1 MSPVAQASL
10 GDTVLDGPVKPIS
23 LPSKAPQA
31 PCLVTDLIL
40 YQVQQ
45 NPQVI
50 AVEEENNRGYTYG
63 ELWQLVEQIAAK
75 ADFAPGDIIPVCMNP
90 TVVFVASLLAIM
102 LRGAAYVVLDPAGS
116 AERNQRIADDCGAPY
131 VMVNDRYVGSFT
143 RAHAIE
149 ALLAEPTS
157 TTSQQTSGTT
167 PSNLA
172 YLVYTSG
179 STGNPKGVMVS
190 HRAASLGISQFDL
203 RGHRRWLLFYNPVFS
218 AAQRT
223 VLATL
228 AKGACL
234 CLARR
239 DRLAAALPA
248 VLKNLKVDALGITPS
263 ALSLLSPTE
272 IPTSLQQVTTV
283 GEPLSSGLVEAWAGR
298 VHLRVSYGLSECA
311 QLNFS
316 RRLQPGD
323 NARSPGRP
331 IDTTKAMIWEPGTT
345 QQLPSGTPG
354 ELCLSGPQVAD
365 GYYLRPEET
374 AAAFLRDPESL
385 SNIVFRTGD
394 LAVHHSDGSFE
405 ILGRI
410 DQQIKIHGQ
419 RVEPGEVASVLRT
432 GDGAVEVVCVGA
444 YIHDKLSLVAAVIPG
459 PQMGW
464 VDLVRS
470 LRDQARR
477 ELPSYMMPSYWLQC
491 QEFPVNGNGKIDLR
505 AIRKAAEFTPM
516 EELLGRDA
524 TSLNGSEHVFTEI
537 AREIVD
543 VWAKHLH
550 VHAASILPT
559 DSFVALGGSSIE
571 AIQVIRDLRTRGV
584 HVQLADMMQSQT
596 AEDVAD
602 AAKVSGDTSSSGAP
616 KAPEPFA
623 LLTDTTLKDRLMA
636 DRGAVDAF
644 PVTALQEGILASTL
658 QGNPEYLYQR
668 VFDVRHLDL
677 VRLQLAFRVAFWH
690 SDLLRSTFVAA
701 IPGFAQVVRTD
712 FQLRWLEGTM
722 SLSRYL
728 ARDKK
733 EGVTLGQPFMRAAV
747 LNGGLLVVSVHHALF
762 DFWSHGFLFDD
773 VAGLYHGQAPEA
785 RVPWGS
791 FVALLQQQRHEQ
803 ESQVFWR
810 QYLADVD
817 PTILN
822 HSPVVET
829 SVVTRTLP
837 VDLRAAAA
845 GLQAP
850 KSAILYAAWALILSS
865 YTASKTVTMA
875 TVMSGREQPLA
886 GIDRLDGP
894 TLAVAPLA
902 VRVNPEQSLVQ
913 LVQAVNADIWQTT
926 KYAHAGIRGAL
937 SAAGHQGDGE
947 FFDTL
952 VNILVRGPGRQAL
965 TEEVF
970 QQFGPNPV
978 WKTEFTT
985 LNIEEG
991 AAGIEVTLVGA
1002 LEVRQLE
1009 FIIEQ
1014 YCRAVQTIIEAPHRA
1029 VKSID
1034 LLGEEELDLLLGW
1047 NEDTLPAP
1055 RTLQG
1060 QFEHIASEY
1069 PSRVAVNWEN
1079 EKLLTYAELNELA
1092 NRMANFLS
1100 ERGVSSGDLVPI
1112 LLEKSPV
1119 LITTILAVLKLGA
1132 AYVPLSP
1139 ENPVERNAFIVRDIG
1154 ARVILTQTEHASY
1167 FASKPEKAKEEEAI
1181 PQVLV
1186 DTARLCA
1193 YSTEQPEDET
1203 SGSTGQPKGV
1213 MIHHRGCAAAMQ
1225 SIIAFEKRDQRPF
1238 KQLQF
1243 SNYIFDASVYDI
1255 FATLH
1260 SGGTVCLASPERLLG
1275 DLAGVIR
1282 DMGVNHLFLTPT
1294 VARLLDPQAVPTLE
1308 SITVGGEPLTPD
1320 VVATWAS
1327 KVTLINAYGP
1337 TETSVMVTMKNFTET
1352 DRTGNIGTV
1361 FPTTGLVILEQDGV
1375 RPVPYG
1381 AVGELCFWGPQ
1392 LSRGYLN
1399 RPETTAAAFVHSD
1412 IRGGQRL
1419 YRSGDLGRYIPGG
1432 DIECLGRKDD
1442 QVKINGHRI
1451 ELGEIEQAIMR
1462 TDAVRECVLTVWKR
1476 NTTAHLVAV
1485 VAFGSGVEA
1494 ADDEGI
1500 NHRILSLDVVSDE
1513 MQRLKTKLKGLAHYM
1528 FPKFLLPLPA
1538 FPRLPSGKA
1547 DRKQLK
1553 ARVQALSQ
1561 VELTPFAF
1569 DAIGADQLLAVIPV
1583 VTREQ
1588 KVLHEAWVTVLQL
1601 PHGEFGLEASFLG
1614 LGGDS
1619 IAAINLVSCLRQ
1631 EGYSLAVRDV
1641 LRFPVLESMA
1651 SQLVRN
1657 GDDQE
1662 GQQPA
1667 ADVVFSAP
1675 PEVTA
1680 AVEDAIEAYE
1690 AIYPCPPE
1698 QSEFLAQGAR
1708 PESFWSLMTVRSLGR
1723 DSDPFQWL
1731 AMAKRLTETN
1741 DILRTTFLEYQDQW
1755 YGVVLPDATPIVEF
1769 YDASGAEERSH
1780 ILDAIWQQ
1788 RFEFGKPFIRYGM
1801 LRMADGEVQVVIKLD
1816 HGLYDGTLLRVFDA
1830 HCQRYQFDEPVDP
1843 FTSFQDFALH
1853 IWQRNRTQPTLAFW
1867 QQPDKRPIRFQ
1878 LAPGRP
1884 QDSEKQVRVTS
1895 VAFHMIEH
1903 AQLDQYSRAHGV
1915 TVSILF
1921 QTIFQLWLAR
1931 RSGQQTVAFDYLT
1944 TGRNIDLPDPQG
1956 INGTC
1961 ANFVPMRSDVDPR
1974 LSLTDFL
1981 RRTQDAFWQYT
1992 ENSTVAIADIYRA
2005 AGLSRAADQ
2014 NEALF
2019 LFQPFEP
2026 AAPTAGP
2033 DAYQRWLVMARSE
2046 VRMAEPY
2053 AVVFEVSRTAQP
2065 DRYRVKFAYDGSFW
2079 TAEETARELAAVERI
2094 VSRAV
2099 EDPAVTVGELLRGL
2113 DARQTCRK
2121 MANRN

>member
-1 MSPVAQASL
+1 MSPVAEAGL
-10 GDTVLDGPVKPIS
+10 EGAVLDGQVKPFP
-23 LPSKAPQA
+23 LPSKAPQV
-31 PCLVTDLIL
+31 PCLVTDLIH

-45 NPQVI
+45 NPQAT

-75 ADFAPGDIIPVCMNP
+75 ADFAPGEIIPVCMDL

-116 AERNQRIADDCGAPY
+116 AGRNQRIADDCGAPY
-131 VMVNDRYVGSFT
+131 VMVNDNYVGTFT
-143 RAHAIE
+143 RALAIE

-157 TTSQQTSGTT
+157 TPSQQTSGAT
-167 PSNLA
+167 PSDLA

-190 HRAASLGISQFDL
+190 HRAASLGISEFDL

-272 IPTSLQQVTTV
+272 IPNSLQQVTTV
-283 GEPLSSGLVEAWAGR
+283 GEPLSSGLVEAWADR

-316 RRLQPGD
+316 RQLQPGD
-323 NARSPGRP
+323 NARNPGRP
-331 IDTTKAMIWEPGTT
+331 VDTTKAVIWEPGTT
-345 QQLPSGTPG
+345 QQLPTGTPG

-374 AAAFLRDPESL
+374 AAAFTEDPA
-385 SNIVFRTGD
+385 NPNHIVFRTGD
-394 LAVHHSDGSFE
+394 LAVHRADGSFE

-419 RVEPGEVASVLRT
+419 RVEPGEVASTLRT
-432 GDGAVEVVCVGA
+432 GDGAVDAVCIGA
-444 YIHDKLSLVAAVIPG
+444 YIHDKPSLVAAVIPE
-459 PQMGW
+459 PQIGW
-464 VDLVRS
+464 ADLVQS

-477 ELPSYMMPSYWLQC
+477 ELPSYMVPSYWLQC

-505 AIRKAAEFTPM
+505 AIRKAAELTPV
-516 EELLGRDA
+516 EDLLGRDA
-524 TSLNGSEHVFTEI
+524 TSLHGSEHVFTEI

-543 VWAKHLH
+543 VWARHLH
-550 VHAASILPT
+550 VTAASILPT

-571 AIQVIRDLRTRGV
+571 AIQVLRDLRIRGV

-602 AAKVSGDTSSSGAP
+602 AAQVSATTGSSGET
-616 KAPEPFA
+616 KVPEPFA
-623 LLTDTTLKDRLMA
+623 LLTDAFLKDKLLA

-644 PVTALQEGILASTL
+644 PATALQEGILASTL

-722 SLSRYL
+722 ALSRYL
-728 ARDKK
+728 AKDKK

-747 LNGGLLVVSVHHALF
+747 LNGGLLVVS
-762 DFWSHGFLFDD
+762 
-773 VAGLYHGQAPEA
+773 APEA

-791 FVALLQQQRHEQ
+791 FVALLQQQRHEE
-803 ESQVFWR
+803 ESQVFWK
-810 QYLADVD
+810 QHLAEAE

-822 HSPVVET
+822 HSPVAET
-829 SVVTRTLP
+829 SVMTRTLP
-837 VDLRAAAA
+837 VNLRAAAA
-845 GLQAP
+845 ALQAP

-902 VRVNPEQSLVQ
+902 VRVGPNQSLAQ

-926 KYAHAGIRGAL
+926 KYAHAGLRGAL
-937 SAAGHQGDGE
+937 SAAGHQGDAAL
-947 FFDTL
+947 FDTL
-952 VNILVRGPGRQAL
+952 VNILVRGPGRQAV

-970 QQFGPNPV
+970 QQFGPKPV

-1002 LEVRQLE
+1002 LEVRQLG

-1014 YCRAVQTIIEAPHRA
+1014 YCRAVQTIIGAPRRA
-1029 VKSID
+1029 VDSID

-1047 NEDTLPAP
+1047 NEDTLSAP
-1055 RTLQG
+1055 RTLHG
-1060 QFEHIASEY
+1060 QFEHIAGAY
-1069 PSRVAVNWEN
+1069 PSRVAVNWAN

-1119 LITTILAVLKLGA
+1119 LITAILAVLKLGA

-1139 ENPVERNAFIVRDIG
+1139 ENPVERNAFIVRDVG
-1154 ARVILTQTEHASY
+1154 ARVILTETEHASY
-1167 FASKPEKAKEEEAI
+1167 FASKPEDEKEEDAI

-1193 YSTEQPEDET
+1193 YSTEQPEGEVSLDAMAYIIYT

-1260 SGGTVCLASPERLLG
+1260 SGGTVCLASSERLLG

-1294 VARLLDPQAVPTLE
+1294 VARLLDPKAVPTLE

-1361 FPTTGLVILEQDGV
+1361 FPTAGLVILEQDGV

-1462 TDAVRECVLTVWKR
+1462 TDEVRECVLTVWRK
-1476 NTTAHLVAV
+1476 NNTAHLVAV
-1485 VAFGSGVEA
+1485 VAFDSQVDA
-1494 ADDEGI
+1494 AEDEGD

-1513 MQRLKTKLKGLAHYM
+1513 MQRMKTKLKGLAHYM

-1561 VELTPFAF
+1561 AGLTPFAF
-1569 DAIGADQLLAVIPV
+1569 DAIGADQLQAVIPV

-1619 IAAINLVSCLRQ
+1619 IAAINLVSWLRQ

-1651 SQLVRN
+1651 SQLVRS

-1662 GQQPA
+1662 DQQPA
-1667 ADVVFSAP
+1667 AGILFSPP
-1675 PEVTA
+1675 PEVQA

-1690 AIYPCPPE
+1690 AIYPCPPG

-1708 PESFWSLMTVRSLGR
+1708 AEPFWSLMTVRSLGY
-1723 DSDPFQWL
+1723 DSDPLQWL

-1741 DILRTTFLEYQDQW
+1741 DILRTTFLKHQDQW

-1769 YDASGAEERSH
+1769 YNASSAEERTH

-1801 LRMADGEVQVVIKLD
+1801 IRMADGEMQVVIKLD

-1830 HCQRYQFDEPVDP
+1830 HCQKYQRDEPVDP

-1853 IWQRNRTQPTLAFW
+1853 IWQRNQTQRTLAFW
-1867 QQPDKRPIRFQ
+1867 QQHDKRPIRFH
-1878 LAPGRP
+1878 LAPARP
-1884 QDSEKQVRVTS
+1884 QHTQQEQVRVTS
-1895 VAFHMIEH
+1895 VAVHMIEH

-1931 RSGQQTVAFDYLT
+1931 RSGQQAVAFDYLT

-1961 ANFVPMRSDVDPR
+1961 ANFVPMRSDVAPG
-1974 LSLTDFL
+1974 LSLADFL

-2005 AGLSRAADQ
+2005 VGLSRAADRNQ
-2014 NEALF
+2014 ALF

-2026 AAPTAGP
+2026 AAPAAGP
-2033 DAYQRWLVMARSE
+2033 DVYPRWLVMARSE
-2046 VRMAEPY
+2046 VRMPEPY
-2053 AVVFEVSRTAQP
+2053 AVVFEVGRTAQP

-2079 TAEETARELAAVERI
+2079 TAEETARELATVGRM
-2094 VSRAV
+2094 VGRAV
-2099 EDPAVTVGELLRGL
+2099 EDPAVSVGELLEV
-2113 DARQTCRK
+2113 
-2121 MANRN
+2121 